1 MTPELFSRMRRS
13 LAAAL
18 IEVLLRLFRELGAW
32 RSSDATVFARHA
44 VPLVQGSQ
52 QTLAGLVATYMA
64 EQASIA
70 LGRVVAPPTIPDT
83 EVWNLRAGVEPE
95 DVYLRPFTTVYTALA
110 SGRPLPEAVEL
121 GASRVAEIA
130 EADLQQTYA
139 RSSRAAMRA
148 LPSEAR
154 PRFWRRALVGEENC
168 AMCVVASTQRYRVE
182 TLNPI
187 HPGCDCRV
195 EPIFGRDPGQVI
207 DESLLERV
215 HEAVEALTGEADR
228 GARAPDYR
236 QLTTRM
242 TREHGELGPMLVRP
256 RDKFTGPRDLS

>member
-13 LAAAL
+13 LAAGL

-32 RSSDATVFARHA
+32 RDADAEVFVRQA

-64 EQASIA
+64 EQASTA
-70 LGRVVAPPTIPDT
+70 LGRAVAPPVIPDT
-83 EVWNLRAGVEPE
+83 EVWNLRNGVEPE
-95 DVYLRPFTTVYTALA
+95 DVYLRPFKTVYKALA
-110 SGRPLPEAVEL
+110 ADRPLTEAVEL
-121 GASRVAEIA
+121 GATRLAEVA

-139 RSSRAAMRA
+139 RSSRAAMQG
-148 LPSEAR
+148 LPEEVR
-154 PRFWRRALVGEENC
+154 PRFWRRVLVGEENC

-182 TLNPI
+182 ALNPI

-207 DESLLERV
+207 APELLEQV
-215 HEAVEALTGEADR
+215 HSAVRALTGESDR

-236 QLTTRM
+236 QLMTRM
-242 TREHGELGPMLVRP
+242 TPEHGELGPMLVRP
-256 RDKFTGPRDLS
+256 RDKFTGPKDL